1 MDTLLDEKVNGG
13 LHYLYGATTK
23 KEFCTRLESFLADLF
38 RNSAFSVLTP
48 ADRDGLFYLEYSS
61 GVDFHQFHK
70 HVVFSE
76 EMARVFQEGRD
87 RDFKGDVG
95 FTLQAGELTIPAH
108 GVRVMRTAE
117 SVLGLLVFHAG
128 PLGGVGEDSDLA
140 QHIFD
145 HVFAAFSQVCVC
157 DHLQEEREQAEA
169 KLQAIREIGEL
180 LGQLDLEILLSH
192 VMAVYT
198 RLTEAQVGSVV
209 FERNLAGDVEW
220 GLPRAALD
228 KIRQRNGPTLASIV
242 ADTGEPILVRGYAQD
257 PNFEPVEDFNIESF
271 LCVPLISTARVLG
284 VVSLVNSGPSKGG
297 MFTEIDKR
305 CVVTVSSL
313 TATAIENAILHRDM
327 IEKERFKANLQM
339 ARTIQRGM
347 YPLEGLEIAGYDMAW
362 WSQSCDE
369 TGGDYFDFLK
379 LENDGA
385 GFAIGDVAGHGIGA
399 ALLMATGRA
408 NLRALLSV
416 KTDLKEVMERLNG
429 LLFEDMEDETF
440 MTMFIGCLN
449 HREHTVE
456 YVNAGHDQPLLYHRA
471 TNDVTTLTST
481 GIPLGML
488 RDSKY
493 GTGDAQRLFPG
504 DVMLLTTDGV
514 WEATCAK
521 DEHFGKERLQSLLA
535 THAGET
541 ARGLVD
547 RIRREVETFTGS
559 VRYVDDFTLVVIKRV
574 S

>member
-1 MDTLLDEKVNGG
+1 
-13 LHYLYGATTK
+13 
-23 KEFCTRLESFLADLF
+23 
-38 RNSAFSVLTP
+38 
-48 ADRDGLFYLEYSS
+48 
-61 GVDFHQFHK
+61 
-70 HVVFSE
+70 
-76 EMARVFQEGRD
+76 
-87 RDFKGDVG
+87 
-95 FTLQAGELTIPAH
+95 
-108 GVRVMRTAE
+108 
-117 SVLGLLVFHAG
+117 
-128 PLGGVGEDSDLA
+128 
-140 QHIFD
+140 
-145 HVFAAFSQVCVC
+145 
-157 DHLQEEREQAEA
+157 
-169 KLQAIREIGEL
+169 
-180 LGQLDLEILLSH
+180 
-192 VMAVYT
+192 
-198 RLTEAQVGSVV
+198 
-209 FERNLAGDVEW
+209 
-220 GLPRAALD
+220 
-228 KIRQRNGPTLASIV
+228 
-242 ADTGEPILVRGYAQD
+242 
-257 PNFEPVEDFNIESF
+257 
-271 LCVPLISTARVLG
+271 
-284 VVSLVNSGPSKGG
+284 